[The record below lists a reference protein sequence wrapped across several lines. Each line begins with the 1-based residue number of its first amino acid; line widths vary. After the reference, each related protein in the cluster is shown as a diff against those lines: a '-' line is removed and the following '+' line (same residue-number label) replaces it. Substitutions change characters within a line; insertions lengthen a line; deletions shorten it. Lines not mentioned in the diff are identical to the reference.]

1 VSPRR
6 KGPPASGSSHETLRR
21 YAAGKQGAVVDHP
34 WEDDLVYKVGG
45 KIFVFFGAA
54 HRENPSIM
62 VSCGPDAAEWRE
74 RYPSAVAV
82 GPYIGRYG
90 WNTVLLDSEVPDDEL
105 LELIDLS
112 YERVVAGLPKSK
124 RPT

>member
-6 KGPPASGSSHETLRR
+6 KDSPAGASSHEKLRR
-21 YAAGKQGAVVDHP
+21 YAAAKPGAIEDHP

-45 KIFVFFGAA
+45 KIFVFFGSA
-54 HRENPSIM
+54 HRESASVM

-74 RYPSAVAV
+74 RYPNAVTV

-90 WNTVLLDSEVPDDEL
+90 WNSVLLESEVPDDEL